1 MRAHA
6 ETKDAN
12 SYRLRRYGDLSA
24 LYASL
29 VQEDGAWQ
37 NHRSVWDRVLGLG
50 TMALI
55 SICGWA
61 VVIEVVRLL
70 R

>member
-6 ETKDAN
+6 ETENVN
-12 SYRLRRYGDLSA
+12 SYELRELSDLSA

-29 VQEDGAWQ
+29 QEDLDWP
-37 NHRSVWDRVLGLG
+37 NHRSVWDKVLGVG

-61 VVIEVVRLL
+61 VIIELARLL
-70 R
+70 MR